1 MKKMVWPIVFFSL
14 LLSCASLAG
23 RHRLAQ
29 FEDAAE
35 LYRRT
40 LLFGDFALAA
50 RMVDSGGEESLK
62 TEQHVKLLKITNY
75 TSTHVDVSEDQRRI
89 LQDVNLEY
97 YRLNT
102 NRLRNIQYRQT
113 WTYDE
118 AQKVWLLKTELPRF
132 D

>member
-1 MKKMVWPIVFFSL
+1 MKKIVWPIVIFSL

-23 RHRLAQ
+23 RQRLAQ

-50 RMVDSGGEESLK
+50 RMVDSGGEALK
-62 TEQHVKLLKITNY
+62 TEQHAKLLKITNY
-75 TSTHVDVSEDQRRI
+75 TSTPVDVSEDQRRI

-118 AQKVWLLKTELPRF
+118 TRKVWLLQTELPRL

>member
-1 MKKMVWPIVFFSL
+1 MKKIVLPIVVFSL
-14 LLSCASLAG
+14 LLSCASLVE
-23 RHRLAQ
+23 RQRLSQ

-40 LLFGDFALAA
+40 LLSGDFASAA
-50 RMVDSGGEESLK
+50 RMVDSGGEALK
-62 TEQHVKLLKITNY
+62 TDSRNDKLLKITNY
-75 TSTHVDVSEDQRRI
+75 TSSHVDVSEDHRRI

-118 AQKVWLLKTELPRF
+118 AQKVWLLQTELPRF